1 MAQTINAGYKSEIL
15 NEAVD
20 NTTWTPVSFSG
31 NPNNICIRLRESG
44 DLKVSLDSGGATYFT
59 IPDGTSL
66 TYDWNAGHSADVI
79 YLQASIVAGTAEI
92 IATFE
97 G

>member
-1 MAQTINAGYKSEIL
+1 MAQAINAGYRSEIL
-15 NEAVD
+15 NEAID
-20 NTTWTPVSFSG
+20 NTTWTPVSFSF
-31 NPNNICIRLRESG
+31 NPNNICIRLREAG
-44 DLKVSLDSGGATYFT
+44 DIKVSLDSLGTTFFT
-59 IPDGTSL
+59 IPNGTSL
-66 TYDWNAGHSADVI
+66 TYDWNAGRSVDVI